1 MEVLLPEQIEELLNI
16 FRSFDTQGKQSLS
29 ARELGAC
36 FKCFGYIAT
45 EADLNE
51 TVNEVGGV
59 VDFMQFVHIMTK
71 KMKDCDALAEIQA
84 AYRAFDKDTD
94 GNVGR
99 EELART
105 FARLSGHELPPEEID
120 ELLREADVDGDGR
133 ISQLDFINVLTT

>member
-1 MEVLLPEQIEELLNI
+1 MSCDLS
-16 FRSFDTQGKQSLS
+16 SFSS
-29 ARELGAC
+29 R
-36 FKCFGYIAT
+36 CFGYIAT

-71 KMKDCDALAEIQA
+71 KMKDCDALAEIQD
-84 AYRAFDKDTD
+84 AYRAFDKDAD
-94 GNVGR
+94 DHVGR

-133 ISQLDFINVLTT
+133 ISQLDFINVLTS